1 MNNKVQYKKM
11 FSGQRFKKRMKKEL
25 PFHLMLLPAVIMVLL
40 FKYIP
45 LAGLS
50 IAFQDYSPLRGLFDQ
65 EWCGWEN
72 FSYVFSLSTFPRVI
86 YNTLFIAIMKIIA
99 GIVVPVT
106 VALLL
111 NEVRNIGYKRTL
123 QTVVYLPHFISWVAL
138 AGIFL
143 DVLSMDGVVNKLLT
157 SIGLNPVYFLGNEK
171 IFPYTM
177 VVTDT
182 WKTFGWNTIVYLA
195 AITGISP
202 GLYEAA
208 ALDGAGR
215 FKQIIHVAIPSIL
228 PIVLLMTVLSIGN
241 VLRAGFDQIFNLYSP
256 LVYSTGDIIDT
267 YVYRMGILSAQ
278 FGPATAVG
286 LFQSVVSFVLI
297 VAGYWAADKIAGYRV
312 F

>member
-1 MNNKVQYKKM
+1 
-11 FSGQRFKKRMKKEL
+11 
-25 PFHLMLLPAVIMVLL
+25 
-40 FKYIP
+40 
-45 LAGLS
+45 
-50 IAFQDYSPLRGLFDQ
+50 
-65 EWCGWEN
+65 
-72 FSYVFSLSTFPRVI
+72 
-86 YNTLFIAIMKIIA
+86 MKIIA

-111 NEVRNIGYKRTL
+111 NEIRNVMYKRTL
-123 QTVVYLPHFISWVAL
+123 QTIVYLPHFISWVAL

-143 DVLSMDGVVNKLLT
+143 DVLSMDGVINKLLS
-157 SIGLNPVYFLGNEK
+157 SIGLDPIYFLGDEK
-171 IFPYTM
+171 VFPYTM

-202 GLYEAA
+202 VLYEAA

-228 PIVLLMTVLSIGN
+228 PIVLLMTVLSIEN

-278 FGPATAVG
+278 FGSATAVG
-286 LFQSVVSFVLI
+286 LFQSVVSFILI
-297 VAGYWAADKIAGYRV
+297 LGGYWAADKIAGYRV

>member
-1 MNNKVQYKKM
+1 MSEKNN
-11 FSGQRFKKRMKKEL
+11 STIGQRFKKRFVKEL
-25 PFHLMLLPAVIMVLL
+25 PFHLMLLPAVVIVLV

-45 LAGLS
+45 LVGLT
-50 IAFQDYSPLRGLFDQ
+50 IAFQDYSPLFGFFDQ
-65 EWCGWEN
+65 EWCGLEN
-72 FSYVFSLSTFPRVI
+72 FQYIFTLSTFPRVI
-86 YNTLFIAIMKIIA
+86 YNTLFIAIMKIAA
-99 GIVVPVT
+99 GIIVPVT

-111 NEVRNIGYKRTL
+111 NEVGRVAYKRTL
-123 QTVVYLPHFISWVAL
+123 QTIIYLPHFISWVAL

-143 DVLSMDGVVNKLLT
+143 DVLSMDGIVNNLLA
-157 SIGLNPVYFLGNEK
+157 SIGLDRIYFLGDENV
-171 IFPYTM
+171 FPYTM

-202 GLYEAA
+202 TLYEAA
-208 ALDGAGR
+208 SLDGAGR
-215 FKQIIHVAIPSIL
+215 FRQIIHVAIPSIL

-267 YVYRMGILSAQ
+267 FVYRMGILGAQ

-286 LFQSVVSFVLI
+286 LFQSAVSFVLI
-297 VAGYWAADKIAGYRV
+297 MVGYWAADRLAGYRV

>member
-1 MNNKVQYKKM
+1 MNNKKISLGK
-11 FSGQRFKKRMKKEL
+11 RLKKRMKKEL
-25 PFHLMLLPAVIMVLL
+25 PFHIMLFPAVILVLL

-50 IAFQDYSPLRGLFDQ
+50 IAFQDYSPLSGLFNQ

-111 NEVRNIGYKRTL
+111 NEIRNVMYKRTL
-123 QTVVYLPHFISWVAL
+123 QTIVYLPHFISWVAL

-143 DVLSMDGVVNKLLT
+143 DVLSMDGVINKLLS
-157 SIGLNPVYFLGNEK
+157 SIGLDPIYFLGDEK
-171 IFPYTM
+171 VFPYTM

-202 GLYEAA
+202 VLYEAA

-228 PIVLLMTVLSIGN
+228 PIVLLMTVLSIEN

-278 FGPATAVG
+278 FGSATAVG
-286 LFQSVVSFVLI
+286 LFQSVVSFILI
-297 VAGYWAADKIAGYRV
+297 LGGYWAADKIAGYRV